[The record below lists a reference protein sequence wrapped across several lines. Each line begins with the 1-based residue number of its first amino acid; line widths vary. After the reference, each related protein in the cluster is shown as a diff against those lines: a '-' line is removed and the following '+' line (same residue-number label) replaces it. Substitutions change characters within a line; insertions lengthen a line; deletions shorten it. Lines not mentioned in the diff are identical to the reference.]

1 MDSRERRR
9 HVHNCACGREIVC
22 ESAAAEPRRESLWS
36 VSPAWRNA
44 FFSTLG
50 VSLLVSSCAIIAHT
64 LINMGDAGIMETYLS
79 AAEKIL
85 ISGGALAILIYSATD
100 SWEAMMVLANYLR
113 QNLLEPLKERQRREG
128 REEGREEGRVEGMA
142 TGITLSDAK
151 WRAWNE
157 RREKAAARGEPFDE
171 PPPSFD
177 A

>member
-9 HVHNCACGREIVC
+9 PAHICARGREITC

-50 VSLLVSSCAIIAHT
+50 VSLLVSSCAIIARA

-100 SWEAMMVLANYLR
+100 SWEAMMALANYLR

-128 REEGREEGRVEGMA
+128 REEGREGRHDDGHRP
-142 TGITLSDAK
+142 GPFRI
-151 WRAWNE
+151 
-157 RREKAAARGEPFDE
+157 RRQVARLE
-171 PPPSFD
+171 
-177 A
+177 